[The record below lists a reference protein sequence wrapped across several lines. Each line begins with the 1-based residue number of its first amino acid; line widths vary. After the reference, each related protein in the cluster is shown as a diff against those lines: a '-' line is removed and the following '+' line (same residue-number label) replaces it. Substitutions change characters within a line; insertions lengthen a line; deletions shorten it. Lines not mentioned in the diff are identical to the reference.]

1 MERNGEEIN
10 KSDKRDKKNFLSQVE
25 CFSLANFSLAKKP
38 LNCRLPHILSYCY
51 IKTKILGPIFFEL
64 AGTGQQKRHH
74 CQRGKAT

>member
-38 LNCRLPHILSYCY
+38 LNCRLSHILSYCY
-51 IKTKILGPIFFEL
+51 IKKNIRPHIF
-64 AGTGQQKRHH
+64 
-74 CQRGKAT
+74 